1 MGMYGMHPNRAN
13 RAVGS
18 SFDVGNVSNRRA
30 SRCGFLI
37 EQKKRRCA
45 RSKET
50 IPLFGI
56 GVTLGSVISVSSLI
70 LCPVNS
76 FEMGPAASRS
86 RWTDLVTGRA
96 GI

>member
-37 EQKKRRCA
+37 EQKREDAQDQKRQSYCLA
-45 RSKET
+45 
-50 IPLFGI
+50 L
-56 GVTLGSVISVSSLI
+56 
-70 LCPVNS
+70 
-76 FEMGPAASRS
+76 A
-86 RWTDLVTGRA
+86 
-96 GI
+96 